1 MTFETRISPC
11 CACSA
16 HSDAV
21 KYASSNFY
29 IGLRLNS
36 GTLNF
41 AEELLVKAGMLLATT
56 TASERATIFGNK
68 IELLTKNEDVS

>member
-1 MTFETRISPC
+1 MTFETKISPC
-11 CACSA
+11 IARCAA
-16 HSDAV
+16 A
-21 KYASSNFY
+21 KYAPSNFY

-68 IELLTKNEDVS
+68 VELLTKNEDVS